1 MSGYAMGL
9 ADNMMLSLSFIII
22 SGLTGIY
29 ALYRGLEDK
38 HVLLIIFGGI
48 GIGFGFIQWLFGYS
62 MAVLG
67 ACFGIVGTLLSIRNE
82 KKG

>member
-9 ADNMMLSLSFIII
+9 ADNMMLSLAFIII

-29 ALYRGLEDK
+29 ALYKGLADK
-38 HVLLIIFGGI
+38 RVLLIVFGGI
-48 GIGFGFIQWLFGYS
+48 GIGFGFVQWLVGYS

-67 ACFGIVGTLLSIRNE
+67 SCFGIVGTLLSL
-82 KKG
+82 KK